1 MTSIQTKQSKVKMPG
16 SMRQKLMAAAAMLLV
31 AAILLV
37 SSTYAWFTLS
47 TAPEITGITTSVGA
61 NGNLE
66 MALLNPDGDLSL
78 IKTGVG
84 DSMNTPKDAKEAN
97 LTWGNLVD
105 LKEGYGFDKIM
116 LNPARLNLTNDGK
129 INVAAPLSYA
139 AYGTDGRVT
148 ELLKDSVTAIYN
160 NGFESGTMTKY
171 GVRAIGTANGMSA
184 VALDLRNAKTEM
196 NAGISGAR
204 SQAVQT
210 LNQYGAD
217 LAQIAL
223 KHGTAA
229 AGTDTYT
236 DTEKDTIAATVTGLE
251 TSAGKIKTALQNAVV
266 AYYAANVSADD
277 TYVAI
282 EPTAVSFTVSD
293 GTVTIQIADKALPTT
308 IGTAL
313 DAAIIKLDAIET
325 AVKTAKAKLDGMTG
339 GNYTW
344 DAISAPLKAVMST
357 ESMTVNGVKVDSLG
371 TEDAQNSL
379 ANAILKDGMK
389 LEMPAGSGAFADIA
403 SLCGDYAASVTIAE
417 IKHNSLAVTNVP
429 AQMKTI
435 AAENATPAVT
445 PLLSTVSTSVKALDA
460 AEGLATSA
468 AISDTYGY
476 ALDLAFRTNA
486 AGSNLLLRQEAA
498 QRIYADG
505 KLEDTLGGGS
515 YMMMNSVDDKFSN
528 DSVKTLMGAIRV
540 VFADKDG
547 SILGVAALDTA
558 TATIEAEG
566 VKAKIKL
573 LKEDAYTLST
583 AGADAGKLVVNEEKE
598 YQDTQ
603 SITSLNQND
612 PKAISVY
619 VYLDGDT
626 VDNAK
631 VANAAKSMTGSMNL
645 QFASSATLTPMNYTP
660 LNPKD

>member
-116 LNPARLNLTNDGK
+116 LNPARLNLTTDGK
-129 INVAAPLSYA
+129 INVDAPLSYA

-148 ELLKDSVTAIYN
+148 ELLKDSVTAIYD
-160 NGFESGTMTKY
+160 NGFESGTTTKY

-196 NAGISGAR
+196 NAGISGAK

-223 KHGTAA
+223 KHGTAS

-236 DTEKDTIAATVTGLE
+236 DVEKKTIADTVTGLK
-251 TSAGKIKTALQNAVV
+251 TSAEKIKTALQNAVV

-282 EPTAVSFTVSD
+282 EPTAVSFTVSS

-308 IGTAL
+308 IGTSL
-313 DAAIIKLDAIET
+313 DAAIRKLDAIET
-325 AVKTAKAKLDGMTG
+325 AVKTAEAKLNEMTG

-344 DAISAPLKAVMST
+344 DEISAPLKAVMST
-357 ESMTVNGVKVDSLG
+357 DSMTVNGVSVNTLG
-371 TEDAQNSL
+371 EKDNQTAL

-389 LEMPAGSGAFADIA
+389 LEMPAGSGAFADVA
-403 SLCGDYAASVTIAE
+403 SLCGDYAASVTIAKIE
-417 IKHNSLAVTNVP
+417 HESLVVSDVP

-445 PLLSTVSTSVKALDA
+445 PLLSTVSTNVKALNA
-460 AEGLATSA
+460 AEGLKTSA

-486 AGSNLLLRQEAA
+486 AGSNLLLRQKAA

-505 KLEDTLGGGS
+505 KLEDTFGGGS
-515 YMMMNSVDDKFSN
+515 YMMMNSGDDKFSN

-547 SILGVAALDTA
+547 GILGVAALDTEKA
-558 TATIEAEG
+558 TAEAEG
-566 VKAKIKL
+566 VKAEIKL
-573 LKEDAYTLST
+573 LKEDAYTLSKD
-583 AGADAGKLVVNEEKE
+583 GADARKLVVTTKE

-626 VDNAK
+626 VDNAM